1 MSGAGVEAK
10 GPTSKSQSRK
20 GQSCGRGKEGK
31 WVVEMEW
38 ARLTAVDAG
47 RGVV

>member
-1 MSGAGVEAK
+1 MSGVEAK

-20 GQSCGRGKEGK
+20 NQSCGRGEEGK

-38 ARLTAVDAG
+38 AKLTTVDAR